1 MHILFL
7 AAENGALQGG
17 KVGGIGDVVGQ
28 LPPALAYFGC
38 TVTVVTPSHGFLHKA
53 PGAAKLSPFKCR
65 FRGYV
70 HWADLYEIPGRSPT
84 AGVRHIV
91 IDHPLL
97 HAVDPIHGT
106 PRIYVHDDP
115 DRPFSSDAS
124 RFALFCAAAAAAG
137 GQGAF
142 GPVDV
147 VHLHDWHAGAAAILQ
162 RHSTSGTGLEGVRT
176 VFSIHNL
183 GLQGIRPLRGSDSS
197 LEAWFPGL
205 SYDWLA
211 VSDPR
216 WHDCVNLM
224 AAGIRLADMVHT
236 VSPSYSR
243 EILQPSDPPR
253 FYGAEGL
260 ESVLQDAE
268 NKGRLTGILN
278 GCEYP
283 KDGTPPGLR
292 YADLVLLCRSRTAR
306 WAAADPRVASTHFLA
321 HSRLTQEMVFPDA
334 PEVLLTC
341 VGRTAEQKMLLMCA
355 SGSDGR
361 SGLDRILEDIGD
373 RGRLMLLGTGDPA
386 WERRLLDIASRWD
399 NFIFLNGYSDACA
412 QALYA
417 AGDLFLMPSSYEPCG
432 ISQMLAMRDGQ
443 PCVVHAVGGL
453 RDTVKDGVDGFS
465 FSGATVAE
473 QVDAFADATI
483 DALALRRENPERF
496 MDIRRHAAKARFSW
510 ADTAKRY
517 VEELYGGKGA

>member
-7 AAENGALQGG
+7 AAENGALEGG

-28 LPPALAYFGC
+28 LPPALADFGC
-38 TVTVVTPSHGFLHKA
+38 TVTVVTPSHGFLHKG
-53 PGAAKLSPFKCR
+53 PEAKKLPPFQCR
-65 FRGYV
+65 FRGFT
-70 HWADLYEIPGRSPT
+70 HWADLYELPGKKTMP
-84 AGVRHIV
+84 GVRHIV

-97 HAVDPIHGT
+97 HAVDPFHGT

-115 DRPFSSDAS
+115 NRPFSSDAS
-124 RFALFCAAAAAAG
+124 RFALFCAAASAAA

-142 GPVDV
+142 GIVDV
-147 VHLHDWHAGAAAILQ
+147 AHLHDWHAGCAAILQ
-162 RHSTSGTGLEGVRT
+162 RYSGSGTGLESVRT

-205 SYDWLA
+205 SYDWLGVA
-211 VSDPR
+211 DPR

-224 AAGIRLADMVHT
+224 AAGIRLADVVHT

-260 ESVLQDAE
+260 ESVLQHAE
-268 NKGRLTGILN
+268 NTGRLVGILN
-278 GCEYP
+278 GCQYLQDQKP
-283 KDGTPPGLR
+283 PTTPFT
-292 YADLVLLCRSRTAR
+292 DLVELCRTRVAR
-306 WAAADPRVASTHFLA
+306 WAAAYAHVPSVHFLA
-321 HSRLTQEMVFPDA
+321 HSRLTGEVFSPNP

-341 VGRTAEQKMLLMCA
+341 VGRVAEQKMLLMC
-355 SGSDGR
+355 SPGSDGR
-361 SGLDRILEDIGD
+361 SPLDRILEDIGD
-373 RGRLMLLGTGDPA
+373 RGKLMLLGTGDPV
-386 WERRLLDIASRWD
+386 WEQKLLDIAARWD

-417 AGDLFLMPSSYEPCG
+417 SGDLFLMPSSYEPCG
-432 ISQMLAMRDGQ
+432 ISQMLAMRAGQ

-453 RDTVKDGVDGFS
+453 RDTVHDGIDGFS

-473 QVDAFADATI
+473 QIDAFADAAI
-483 DALALRRENPERF
+483 GALALRREKPERF
-496 MDIRRHAAKARFSW
+496 MEIRRRASEARFSW

-517 VEELYGGKGA
+517 VEELYEGDGA